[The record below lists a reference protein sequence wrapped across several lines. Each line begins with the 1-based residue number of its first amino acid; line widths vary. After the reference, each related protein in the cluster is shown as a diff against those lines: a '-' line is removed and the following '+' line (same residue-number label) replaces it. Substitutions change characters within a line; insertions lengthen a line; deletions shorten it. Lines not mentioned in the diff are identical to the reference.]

1 MEAAEIMVGITKV
14 DDISTIVPVR
24 LEEVV
29 WGIYSIY
36 NNFLKDFHHQ
46 HL

>member
-1 MEAAEIMVGITKV
+1 LQNSNAQILLITHKKNVMEAAEIMVGITKV

-29 WGIYSIY
+29 
-36 NNFLKDFHHQ
+36 
-46 HL
+46 